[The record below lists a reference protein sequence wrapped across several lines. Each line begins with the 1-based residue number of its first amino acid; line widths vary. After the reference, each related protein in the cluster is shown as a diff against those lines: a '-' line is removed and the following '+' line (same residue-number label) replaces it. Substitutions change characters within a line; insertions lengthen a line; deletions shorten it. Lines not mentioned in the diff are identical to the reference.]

1 MRRLAS
7 VLIVACLLG
16 AACGAKSTSGAD
28 LGTADLKPATEGVP
42 GTLIVPVS
50 GRNHVSGHVNYPT
63 SPPAGENH
71 NPVWQNC
78 GFYTVSLTNEYA
90 VHSLEHGAVWITYSG
105 VVDQTVK
112 TDLAA
117 KAKASNYVLV
127 SLYPD
132 NPTPIVVTA
141 WARQLRMAT
150 YDSALVNK
158 FIDVYGVKGPTVPEK
173 GSPCRGGIG
182 VPPDRPLA
190 T

>member
-1 MRRLAS
+1 MQLA
-7 VLIVACLLG
+7 LG
-16 AACGAKSTSGAD
+16 AGRERRDFPVRVKSGQRGPWTDDVAD
-28 LGTADLKPATEGVP
+28 ALHFLFDAL
-42 GTLIVPVS
+42 L
-50 GRNHVSGHVNYPT
+50 
-63 SPPAGENH
+63 ENH
-71 NPVWQNC
+71 
-78 GFYTVSLTNEYA
+78 LAADAANEQSQIGRYRTDRFIA
-90 VHSLEHGAVWITYSG
+90 LFSG
-105 VVDQTVK
+105 SNRAVDQTVK

-158 FIDVYGVKGPTVPEK
+158 FIDVYGVKGPTVPEI

-182 VPPDRPLA
+182 VPPDRPVG